1 MTVSTFEPTGNT
13 RALVLATLAFTVSFY
28 AWSMLGPLGPDLQ
41 DLLDL
46 SEIQLAMMIAVP
58 VLMGSLMR
66 IPLGLLT
73 DRHGGRRV
81 FTALMAFTLLPL
93 AALAIWHDSFS
104 AVILFGFFLGFAG
117 ASFAVGVPFVS
128 RWYPAERQGMALGLY
143 GIGMGGTVLGGLT
156 APRIADRW
164 GLTAPFVV
172 AMVLVG
178 AMAIVFWLLARD
190 APVPRPRQTGGM
202 FSSLRVFR
210 DQPAAWAPTF
220 YYFLVFGGFVAM
232 FAYLP
237 KLLTSVHD
245 LDKPDAAARAAGFA
259 LVAVIARPIGG
270 WLADRVGSDT
280 VLRVSFAATAVLA
293 IGLAPLYDE
302 MVPLTVLALSMA
314 AAFGLGTGAVFKLVA
329 HDFPDKVGA
338 VTGRRRR
345 GRRAR
350 RLLPAAGDG
359 PRQVRDRRLHPRVR
373 PARPDR
379 RRRPGRAADDEPR
392 PAPSARAWPRPAS
405 SAARPAPR
413 VRRRGD
419 RAERQGAHPA
429 ATGRGERPAPLARPP
444 LLHRERVEALRPA
457 GAILGQRVA

>member
-1 MTVSTFEPTGNT
+1 MSTFVPKGNT

-28 AWSMLGPLGPDLQ
+28 AWSMMGPLGPDLQ

-73 DRHGGRRV
+73 DRYGGRRV
-81 FTALMAFTLLPL
+81 FTALLVFTLAPL
-93 AALAIWHDSFS
+93 AALAVWHESFS

-156 APRIADRW
+156 APRISDRW

-172 AMVLVG
+172 AMVLTA

-190 APVPRPRQTGGM
+190 APVARPVATGGM
-202 FSSLRVFR
+202 FSSLRIFR

-220 YYFLVFGGFVAM
+220 YYFLCFGGFVAM

-259 LVAVIARPIGG
+259 LVAVIARPLGG
-270 WLADRVGSDT
+270 WLADRFGADLI
-280 VLRVSFAATAVLA
+280 LRVSFAGTAVCAVL
-293 IGLAPLYDE
+293 LAPFYDE
-302 MVPLTVLALSMA
+302 MAPLTILALSMA
-314 AAFGLGTGAVFKLVA
+314 GAFGLGTGAVFKLVA
-329 HDFPDKVGA
+329 HDFPQSVGA
-338 VTGRRRR
+338 VTGVVGAAGGLGGFFPPLVMAFVKSATGDYVLGFAFLALTAIAALVVLQFMNR
-345 GRRAR
+345 GRAQATSD
-350 RLLPAAGDG
+350 AAVAQT
-359 PRQVRDRRLHPRVR
+359 R
-373 PARPDR
+373 
-379 RRRPGRAADDEPR
+379 
-392 PAPSARAWPRPAS
+392 SA
-405 SAARPAPR
+405 
-413 VRRRGD
+413 
-419 RAERQGAHPA
+419 
-429 ATGRGERPAPLARPP
+429 
-444 LLHRERVEALRPA
+444 
-457 GAILGQRVA
+457 

>member
-1 MTVSTFEPTGNT
+1 MSTFEPRGNT
-13 RALVLATLAFTVSFY
+13 RALVLATLAFTASFY
-28 AWSMLGPLGPDLQ
+28 AWSMMGPLGPDLQ

-46 SEIQLAMMIAVP
+46 SEIQLAMLIAVP

-73 DRHGGRRV
+73 DRYGGRKV
-81 FTALMAFTLLPL
+81 FTALMAFTLVPL
-93 AALAIWHDSFS
+93 AALALWHDSFP
-104 AVILFGFFLGFAG
+104 AVIFFGFFLGFAG

-128 RWYPAERQGMALGLY
+128 RWYPRERQGMALGLY
-143 GIGMGGTVLGGLT
+143 GMGMGGTVLGGLT

-178 AMAIVFWLLARD
+178 AMAVVFWLLARD
-190 APVPRPRQTGGM
+190 APVKRPIATGGM
-202 FSSLRVFR
+202 FASLRVFR

-220 YYFLVFGGFVAM
+220 YYFLAFGGFVAM

-270 WLADRVGSDT
+270 WLADRIGADT
-280 VLRVSFAATAVLA
+280 VLRVSFGATALLA
-293 IGLAPLYDE
+293 AALAPLYDE

-329 HDFPDKVGA
+329 ARLPRHGGGRDRRG
-338 VTGRRRR
+338 GRRRWPR
-345 GRRAR
+345 RVLPPARDGAREVRHRRLPPGLRPSSALTAIAALVVLQIMGRTTAR
-350 RLLPAAGDG
+350 REVDGAVAQCTLSGLG
-359 PRQVRDRRLHPRVR
+359 PRSRRCR
-373 PARPDR
+373 
-379 RRRPGRAADDEPR
+379 
-392 PAPSARAWPRPAS
+392 S
-405 SAARPAPR
+405 
-413 VRRRGD
+413 
-419 RAERQGAHPA
+419 
-429 ATGRGERPAPLARPP
+429 
-444 LLHRERVEALRPA
+444 
-457 GAILGQRVA
+457 